1 MRWMA
6 DNLRPAT
13 DAAENVKP
21 DKARSMEKIDGI
33 SAMTTAM
40 AVLLA
45 ADTASVSQESAYEGR
60 GVVVV

>member
-1 MRWMA
+1 
-6 DNLRPAT
+6 
-13 DAAENVKP
+13 
-21 DKARSMEKIDGI
+21 MEKIDGI